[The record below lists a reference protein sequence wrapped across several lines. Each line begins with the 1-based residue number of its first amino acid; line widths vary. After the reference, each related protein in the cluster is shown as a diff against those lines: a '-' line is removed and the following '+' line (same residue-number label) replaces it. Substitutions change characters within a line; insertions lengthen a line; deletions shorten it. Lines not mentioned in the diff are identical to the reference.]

1 MQHTRIVQMGTLV
14 LLILASAY
22 FSAIETALMS
32 LGRLRVR
39 HLVDEG
45 VSGAK
50 RVERLLK
57 KPGRLLGTILIGNN
71 LVNIAATSLAT
82 LLTISYYG
90 EGTGVGVATVG
101 MTLIIL
107 VFGEITPKTYA
118 LHHSQKLSLKLSSSL
133 SVLYAIFC
141 PLSSLLEKVS
151 RSLLWVVGVH

>member
-1 MQHTRIVQMGTLV
+1 MQQTRIVQVGTLV
-14 LLILASAY
+14 LLIFASAY

-45 VSGAK
+45 VKGAK

-82 LLTISYYG
+82 LLAISYYG
-90 EGTGVGVATVG
+90 EGTGVGIATVG
-101 MTLIIL
+101 MTLVIL

-118 LHHSQKLSLKLSSSL
+118 LHHSQKISLRLSSSL
-133 SVLYAIFC
+133 SILYAIFG
-141 PLSSLLEKVS
+141 PLSSLQIGRASCRERV
-151 RSLLWVVGVH
+151 